1 MVQPVSGGTL
11 AHTCPEGWL
20 ITSEEGK
27 EMSGYSVS
35 EQFERIDDVLR
46 KNYALTELLAQTFSA
61 FVVGSNN
68 KEVIANFIKSTS
80 VSDPSMVEA
89 HTHAKEA
96 LLKILDSVKTN

>member
-1 MVQPVSGGTL
+1 MDIAFQNSLNGLMTFY
-11 AHTCPEGWL
+11 A
-20 ITSEEGK
+20 
-27 EMSGYSVS
+27 
-35 EQFERIDDVLR
+35 
-46 KNYALTELLAQTFSA
+46 NYALTELLAQTFSA